1 MGALSAAARDL
12 SKKSGVNS
20 FRPPERK
27 FLELAVS
34 NAPGKFFPAV
44 RAVMRLVQKRWKT
57 KPTAQLAYLTGATD
71 RTCRN
76 WINGDGDIPSSA
88 LIALLHTE
96 HGFEFLSEVMRGTN
110 VKWFARLRDQVAAA
124 NRAAK
129 FAKEMQAVL
138 PLLEDESNDRE
149 GRDRPSVARSPNDV
163 RLKCTSASKDTGSS
177 T

>member
-1 MGALSAAARDL
+1 MTALSVAEREL
-12 SKKSGVNS
+12 SKKSGVNY
-20 FRPPERK
+20 FRGAETNCV
-27 FLELAVS
+27 ELAIS

-44 RAVMRLVQKRWKT
+44 RAVMGLVQKRWKS

-110 VKWFARLRDQVAAA
+110 VKWFARLKEQMVAA
-124 NRAAK
+124 NHAAK

-138 PLLEDESNDRE
+138 PLLEDD
-149 GRDRPSVARSPNDV
+149 
-163 RLKCTSASKDTGSS
+163 
-177 T
+177 